1 MSSPIG
7 SRKAQVLVVG
17 SSNTDLVVYCERL
30 PKPGET
36 VLGGEFKMFGGGKG
50 ANQAVAA
57 ARAGGDVTFLGA
69 YGADDFGAAARERLA
84 KEGIRV
90 DYFRRVTDA
99 PSGVAL
105 ILVDGVTRD
114 NLIAVAKSANESVD
128 STMVA
133 AAGSAFQTADVVISQ
148 FEITDAAIETIAQI
162 CNETGKPFILN
173 PAPTRPMSGEVYK
186 RVHILVVNEHEALS
200 LSGEEDIEKAIEWF
214 EKQGS
219 RSVVVTLGAAGAKYY
234 SFADGKH
241 GSVPATKVVPVDTTG
256 AGDCFVGWLGVGIAE
271 GLSLE
276 QAVQRAVRAASLKT
290 TRHGAQDGMPH
301 REEVVPNSPEA
312 H

>member
-7 SRKAQVLVVG
+7 SRKARVLVVG
-17 SSNTDLVVYCERL
+17 SSNTDLVVFCERL

-57 ARAGGDVTFLGA
+57 ARAGSDVTFLGA
-69 YGADDFGAAARERLA
+69 YGTDSFGEAARERLA
-84 KEGIRV
+84 KEGIRL
-90 DYFRRVTDA
+90 DRFQRIADA

-128 STMVA
+128 SAMVSA
-133 AAGSAFQTADVVISQ
+133 ARSSFEAADVVISQ
-148 FEITDAAIETIAQI
+148 LEIKDEAIDAVAQI
-162 CNETGKPFILN
+162 SHETGKAFILN
-173 PAPTRPMSGEVYK
+173 PAPTRPLSRIAYE
-186 RVHILVVNEHEALS
+186 RVHVLVVNEHEART
-200 LSGEEDIEKAIEWF
+200 LSGEEDIEAALTWF
-214 EKQGS
+214 EKQGC
-219 RSVVVTLGAAGAKYY
+219 RAVVVTLGAAGAKYV
-234 SFADGKH
+234 SFADGKR

-276 QAVQRAVRAASLKT
+276 EAVQRAVRAASLKT
-290 TRHGAQDGMPH
+290 TRHGAQDGMPY
-301 REEVVPNSPEA
+301 REDVLGKG
-312 H
+312 

>member
-1 MSSPIG
+1 MSFPIG
-7 SRKAQVLVVG
+7 SRKARVLVVG
-17 SSNTDLVVYCERL
+17 SSNTDLVVFCERL

-69 YGADDFGAAARERLA
+69 YGADSFGDAARERLA

-90 DYFRRVTDA
+90 DRFQRVTEA

-128 STMVA
+128 PAMISGA
-133 AAGSAFQTADVVISQ
+133 RSSFETADVVISQ
-148 FEITDAAIETIAQI
+148 LEIRDEAIDAVAQI
-162 CNETGKPFILN
+162 CNQTGKPFILN
-173 PAPTRPMSGEVYK
+173 PAPARPLFSVVYE
-186 RVHILVVNEHEALS
+186 RVHILVVNEHEARS
-200 LSGEEDIEKAIEWF
+200 LSGEEDIEQAIRWF
-214 EKQGS
+214 EKQGC
-219 RSVVVTLGAAGAKYY
+219 RAVVVTLGAAGAKYA

-256 AGDCFVGWLGVGIAE
+256 AGDCFVGWLGVGVAE

-276 QAVQRAVRAASLKT
+276 QAVQRAVRAASLAT
-290 TRHGAQDGMPH
+290 TRPGAQDGMPY
-301 REEVVPNSPEA
+301 REEVV
-312 H
+312 

>member
-1 MSSPIG
+1 MSAPTG
-7 SRKAQVLVVG
+7 SSKPRVLVAG
-17 SSNTDLVVYCERL
+17 SSNTDLVVFCERL

-36 VLGGEFKMFGGGKG
+36 VLGGEFKTFGGGKG

-69 YGADDFGAAARERLA
+69 YGNDSFGHAARDRLA
-84 KEGIRV
+84 KEGVRINH
-90 DYFRRVTDA
+90 FQQVTDA

-128 STMVA
+128 A
-133 AAGSAFQTADVVISQ
+133 AMITAARSAFEVADVVISQ
-148 FEITDAAIETIAQI
+148 LEIKDEAVHAVAEI
-162 CNETGKPFILN
+162 CSESGKQFILN
-173 PAPTRPMSGEVYK
+173 PAPTRPLSNALYK
-186 RVHILVVNEHEALS
+186 RINVLVVNEHEARS
-200 LSGEEDIEKAIEWF
+200 LSGAEDIDAAVDWF
-214 EKQGS
+214 EKQGC
-219 RSVVVTLGAAGAKYY
+219 RAVVVTLGAAGAKFA
-234 SFADGKH
+234 SFAEGKR

-276 QAVQRAVRAASLKT
+276 NAVQRAVKAASLKT
-290 TRHGAQDGMPH
+290 TRSGAQDGMPY
-301 REEVVPNSPEA
+301 RGEVLGS
-312 H
+312 

>member
-7 SRKAQVLVVG
+7 SRKARVLVVG
-17 SSNTDLVVYCERL
+17 SSNTDLVVFCEHL

-69 YGADDFGAAARERLA
+69 YGADSFGDAARERLA

-90 DYFRRVTDA
+90 DRFQRVAEA

-128 STMVA
+128 PAMISA
-133 AAGSAFQTADVVISQ
+133 ARSSFETADVVISQ
-148 FEITDAAIETIAQI
+148 LEIRDEAIDAVAQI
-162 CNETGKPFILN
+162 CNQTGKPFILN
-173 PAPTRPMSGEVYK
+173 PAPARPLSTVVYE
-186 RVHILVVNEHEALS
+186 RVHILVVNEHEARS
-200 LSGEEDIEKAIEWF
+200 LSGEEDIEQAIRWF
-214 EKQGS
+214 EKQGC
-219 RSVVVTLGAAGAKYY
+219 RAVVVTLGAAGAKYA
-234 SFADGKH
+234 SFADGKP
-241 GSVPATKVVPVDTTG
+241 GSVPATEVVPVDTTG
-256 AGDCFVGWLGVGIAE
+256 AGDCFVGWLGVSIAE
-271 GLSLE
+271 GLNLE
-276 QAVQRAVRAASLKT
+276 QAVQRAVRAASLAT
-290 TRHGAQDGMPH
+290 TRPGAQDGMPY
-301 REEVVPNSPEA
+301 REEVV
-312 H
+312 

>member
-1 MSSPIG
+1 MSSSTG
-7 SRKAQVLVVG
+7 SSKPRVLVVG
-17 SSNTDLVVYCERL
+17 SSNTDLVVYCQRL

-36 VLGGEFKMFGGGKG
+36 VLGGEFKTFGGGKG

-69 YGADDFGAAARERLA
+69 YGADSFGDAARDRLT

-90 DYFRRVTDA
+90 NHFQRVTDA

-128 STMVA
+128 PAMISA
-133 AAGSAFQTADVVISQ
+133 ARSAFEAADVVISQ
-148 FEITDAAIETIAQI
+148 LEIRDEAVEAVGKI
-162 CNETGKPFILN
+162 CNDLGKRFILN
-173 PAPTRPMSGEVYK
+173 PAPTRPLAKALYEW
-186 RVHILVVNEHEALS
+186 VHVLVVNEHEARS
-200 LSGEEDIEKAIEWF
+200 LSGEEDIEAAMTWF
-214 EKQGS
+214 EKQGCPA
-219 RSVVVTLGAAGAKYY
+219 VVVTLGAAGAKFA
-234 SFADGKH
+234 SFSDGKR

-271 GLSLE
+271 GLGLE
-276 QAVQRAVRAASLKT
+276 RAVQRAIKAASLKT
-290 TRHGAQDGMPH
+290 TRSGAQDGMPYS
-301 REEVVPNSPEA
+301 EEVV
-312 H
+312 

>member
-7 SRKAQVLVVG
+7 SRKTPVLVVG
-17 SSNTDLVVYCERL
+17 SSNTDLVVFCERL

-69 YGADDFGAAARERLA
+69 YGSDSFGDAARERLA
-84 KEGIRV
+84 KEGIRL
-90 DYFRRVTDA
+90 DRFQRITNA

-128 STMVA
+128 A
-133 AAGSAFQTADVVISQ
+133 AMISGARSSFEAADVVISQ
-148 FEITDAAIETIAQI
+148 LEIKDEAIEAVAQI
-162 CNETGKPFILN
+162 CHETGKPFILN
-173 PAPTRPMSGEVYK
+173 PAPTRPLSRMIYE
-186 RVHILVVNEHEALS
+186 RVHILVVNEHEASS
-200 LSGEEDIEKAIEWF
+200 LSGEEDIAAALAWF
-214 EKQGS
+214 EKQGC
-219 RSVVVTLGAAGAKYY
+219 RAVVVTLGAAGAKYV
-234 SFADGKH
+234 SFGDGVR

-256 AGDCFVGWLGVGIAE
+256 AGDCFVGWLGVGVAE
-271 GLSLE
+271 GLGLE

-290 TRHGAQDGMPH
+290 TRPGAQDGMPY
-301 REEVVPNSPEA
+301 REEVVSNSPEA